1 MIKDRFNSNNNIKRV
16 FDKSNSNKK
25 YKLKDSYESDK
36 LNPLYQINGNEKDLN
51 ELINQ
56 YEEYNEKF

>member
-1 MIKDRFNSNNNIKRV
+1 MIKDRFNNKNNIKRA

-25 YKLKDSYESDK
+25 SKTKDNFKSDK

-51 ELINQ
+51 EFIKQ
-56 YEEYNEKF
+56 YEEYNGNN